1 MPGKSEPERYDR
13 QIPVFGEAGQERI
26 RNANVFIAGAGGLGS
41 PVSMYLAA
49 AGIGRIR
56 IVDHDTVDISNL
68 NRQLLHGISDLGRQ
82 KTVSAR
88 ETLTEMN
95 TDVEI
100 DAVSKKIDESNVFEL
115 ASDCDL
121 IIDAMDNFHARYLLN
136 KAAVARNI
144 PLFHGAVHGFDGQVT
159 TVIPGK
165 TPCLRCIF
173 PGTHPKTA
181 IPAIGATCGVI
192 ASVQV
197 TEVLKYLT
205 GIGTLATNRLLIW
218 DGLNTVMNE
227 ISLERNPKCQDC
239 GDYRDCGD
247 ESIE

>member
-1 MPGKSEPERYDR
+1 MPGESEPGRYDR
-13 QIPVFGEAGQERI
+13 QMPVFGEEGQERI

-41 PVSMYLAA
+41 LVSMYLAA
-49 AGIGRIR
+49 AGIGRIS
-56 IVDHDTVDISNL
+56 IVDHDTVDITNL
-68 NRQLLHGISDLGRQ
+68 NRQLLHGTSDLGRQ

-88 ETLTEMN
+88 ETLTGIN
-95 TDVEI
+95 PDVEI
-100 DAVSKKIDESNVFEL
+100 DAVSEKIDESNVFEL
-115 ASDCDL
+115 AYDCDL
-121 IIDAMDNFHARYLLN
+121 IVDAMDNFHARYLLN

-144 PLFHGAVHGFDGQVT
+144 PLFHGAVHGFDGQIT
-159 TVIPGK
+159 TVIPGE

-173 PGTHPKTA
+173 PETLPGTA

-227 ISLERNPKCQDC
+227 ISLERNPKC
-239 GDYRDCGD
+239 RDCGD

>member
-1 MPGKSEPERYDR
+1 MPEKSEPGRYDR
-13 QIPVFGEAGQERI
+13 QMPVFGKEGQERL

-41 PVSMYLAA
+41 PVSMYLAT

-56 IVDHDTVDISNL
+56 IVDHDTVDITNL
-68 NRQLLHGISDLGRQ
+68 NRQLLHWISDLGRQ

-88 ETLTEMN
+88 ETLTGMN
-95 TDVEI
+95 PDVEI
-100 DAVSKKIDESNVFEL
+100 DAVCEKIDESNVFEL
-115 ASDCDL
+115 AYDCDL
-121 IIDAMDNFHARYLLN
+121 IVDAMDNFHARYLLN

-173 PGTHPKTA
+173 PKTLQEMA

-227 ISLERNPKCQDC
+227 ISLERNPKC
-239 GDYRDCGD
+239 RDCGD

>member
-1 MPGKSEPERYDR
+1 MQGESEPKRHDR
-13 QIPVFGEAGQERI
+13 QIPVFGDEGQERI
-26 RNANVFIAGAGGLGS
+26 KNANVFIAGAGGLGS

-56 IVDHDTVDISNL
+56 IVDHDAVDITNL

-82 KTVSAR
+82 KTISAR
-88 ETLTEMN
+88 ETLIEMN
-95 TDVEI
+95 PDVEI
-100 DAVSKKIDESNVFEL
+100 DAMPEKIDESNVFEL
-115 ASDCDL
+115 TCDCDL
-121 IIDAMDNFHARYLLN
+121 IVDAMDNFHARYLLN

-173 PGTHPKTA
+173 PETHQNTA

-197 TEVLKYLT
+197 TEVLKYL
-205 GIGTLATNRLLIW
+205 
-218 DGLNTVMNE
+218 
-227 ISLERNPKCQDC
+227 
-239 GDYRDCGD
+239 
-247 ESIE
+247 

>member
-1 MPGKSEPERYDR
+1 MPEKSEPGRYDR
-13 QIPVFGEAGQERI
+13 QMPVFGEEGQERL
-26 RNANVFIAGAGGLGS
+26 RNTNVFIAGAGGLGS

-56 IVDHDTVDISNL
+56 IVDHDTVDITNL

-88 ETLTEMN
+88 ETLTGMN
-95 TDVEI
+95 PDVEI
-100 DAVSKKIDESNVFEL
+100 DAVAEKIDESNVFEL
-115 ASDCDL
+115 AYDCDL
-121 IIDAMDNFHARYLLN
+121 IVDAMDNFHARYLLN
-136 KAAVARNI
+136 KVAVARNI

-165 TPCLRCIF
+165 TPCLRCIVPETL
-173 PGTHPKTA
+173 PGTT

-197 TEVLKYLT
+197 TEVLKYLA

-227 ISLERNPKCQDC
+227 ISLERNPKC
-239 GDYRDCGD
+239 RDCGD

>member
-1 MPGKSEPERYDR
+1 MPGNSEPGIYDR
-13 QIPVFGEAGQERI
+13 QIPVFGEKGQERI
-26 RNANVFIAGAGGLGS
+26 RNANILIAGAGGLGS

-56 IVDHDTVDISNL
+56 IVDHDTIDITNL
-68 NRQLLHGISDLGRQ
+68 NRQLLHETSDIGRQ

-88 ETLTEMN
+88 ETLTAMN
-95 TDVEI
+95 PHVKI
-100 DAVSKKIDESNVFEL
+100 DAIPEKIDESNVFEL
-115 ASDCDL
+115 AHGCDL
-121 IIDAMDNFHARYLLN
+121 IVDAMDNFHARYLLN
-136 KAAVARNI
+136 KTAVARNI

-173 PGTHPKTA
+173 PETHLKTV

-197 TEVLKYLT
+197 TEVLKYIT

-227 ISLERNPKCQDC
+227 ISLERNPKC
-239 GDYRDCGD
+239 RDCGD

>member
-1 MPGKSEPERYDR
+1 MQGGREPGRYDR
-13 QIPVFGEAGQERI
+13 QMPVFGEDGQEMI

-49 AGIGRIR
+49 AGIGKIR
-56 IVDHDTVDISNL
+56 IVDHDIVDITNL
-68 NRQLLHGISDLGRQ
+68 NRQLLHGISDLGQQ

-95 TDVEI
+95 QDVKI
-100 DAVSKKIDESNVFEL
+100 DSVSEKIDESNVFEL
-115 ASDCDL
+115 VCDYDL
-121 IIDAMDNFHARYLLN
+121 IVDAMDNFHARYLLN

-173 PGTHPKTA
+173 PETHQKTA
-181 IPAIGATCGVI
+181 LPAIGATCGVI
-192 ASVQV
+192 ASVQA

-239 GDYRDCGD
+239 GDYINCGD